1 MDRRHRQVDL
11 TAPKPKAALNE
22 TWNVKLYAVGQQAK
36 QPAFL
41 FDIEVT
47 DVCATDAPVK
57 LPKGMKF
64 ADMFH
69 GHNERIPVDGLRWG
83 TETLTDLLVRFA
95 GV

>member
-1 MDRRHRQVDL
+1 
-11 TAPKPKAALNE
+11 
-22 TWNVKLYAVGQQAK
+22 
-36 QPAFL
+36 
-41 FDIEVT
+41 
-47 DVCATDAPVK
+47 
-57 LPKGMKF
+57 MKF